1 VFHVKHPPERRPIPT
16 PVVSRETAERL
27 DAFAALLLEWNRRI
41 NLVSAR
47 DAAELQDRHV
57 EDSLQLLPLL
67 PAGALIDIGSGGGFP
82 GLVLAAADP
91 ARLVTLVESDKRKA
105 AFLATAAARL
115 GLPNVAVHA
124 TRAEDVPLS
133 GMAALT
139 ARAFAP
145 LGQILPFAARFLAPD
160 GVSILPKGRGA
171 EAELDAAVADGWT
184 LRVER
189 FISRTDPHS
198 TIFRITRPDRA
209 GP

>member
-1 VFHVKHPPERRPIPT
+1 MKQPPQRRAVPA

-27 DAFAALLLEWNRRI
+27 DAFTALLLEWNRRI

-47 DAAELQDRHV
+47 DAVELQQRHV

-67 PAGALIDIGSGGGFP
+67 PDGALIDIGSGGGFP
-82 GLVLAAADP
+82 GLVLAAAEP
-91 ARLVTLVESDKRKA
+91 RRAVALVESDKRKA

-115 GLPNVAVHA
+115 GLQRVAVHA
-124 TRAEDVPLS
+124 ARVEDVALS

-145 LGQILPFAARFLAPD
+145 LTQILPYAARFLAPD
-160 GVSILPKGRGA
+160 GVAILPKGRGA
-171 EAELDAAVADGWT
+171 DAELDAAIADGWT
-184 LRVER
+184 LRLER

>member
-1 VFHVKHPPERRPIPT
+1 MKHPPERRPIPA

-47 DAAELQDRHV
+47 DAAELRQRHV

-67 PAGALIDIGSGGGFP
+67 PDGRLIDIGSGGGFP
-82 GLVLAAADP
+82 GLVVAAAEP
-91 ARLVTLVESDKRKA
+91 ERPVALVESDKRKA

-115 GLPNVAVHA
+115 GLPKVAVHA
-124 TRAEDVPLS
+124 ARAEDVALS

-145 LGQILPFAARFLAPD
+145 LTQILPYAARFLASG
-160 GVSILPKGRGA
+160 GVAILPKGRGA
-171 EAELDAAVADGWT
+171 DAELGAALADGWT

-198 TIFRITRPDRA
+198 TIFRISRPDRA

>member
-1 VFHVKHPPERRPIPT
+1 VKHPPERRPIPA
-16 PVVSRETAERL
+16 PVVSRETEARL
-27 DAFAALLLEWNRRI
+27 DAFAALLGEWNRRI

-47 DAAELQDRHV
+47 DAAEVRTRHV

-67 PAGALIDIGSGGGFP
+67 PPGPLADIGSGGGFP

-91 ARLVTLVESDKRKA
+91 ERPVTLIESDKRKA

-115 GLPNVAVHA
+115 GLPKVAVQAARAENVA
-124 TRAEDVPLS
+124 LS

-145 LGQILPFAARFLAPD
+145 LAQILPFAARFLAA
-160 GVSILPKGRGA
+160 GGLALLPKGRSA
-171 EAELDAAVADGWT
+171 EAELDAAIADGWT

-198 TIFRITRPDRA
+198 TIFRIARPDRA

>member
-1 VFHVKHPPERRPIPT
+1 VKQAVERHRIPE
-16 PVVSRETAERL
+16 PVVSRETTERL
-27 DAFAALLLEWNRRI
+27 DAFVALLLDWNRRI

-47 DAAELQDRHV
+47 DAAELRQRHV

-67 PAGALIDIGSGGGFP
+67 PPGPLLDIGSGGGFP

-91 ARLVTLVESDKRKA
+91 HRAVTLVESDKRKA

-115 GLPNVAVHA
+115 GLPKVAVQA
-124 TRAEDVPLS
+124 IRVEDVAVS

-145 LGQILPFAARFLAPD
+145 LSGILAYAARFLAPD
-160 GVSILPKGRGA
+160 GVAILPKGRSA
-171 EAELDAAVADGWT
+171 EAELEDAVADGWT
-184 LRVER
+184 LLVER
-189 FISRTDPHS
+189 FISRTDAHS
-198 TIFRITRPDRA
+198 TIFRIARPDRA

>member
-1 VFHVKHPPERRPIPT
+1 MKHPPERRPIPA
-16 PVVSRETAERL
+16 PVVSRETAQRL

-47 DAAELQDRHV
+47 DAAELRQRHV

-67 PAGALIDIGSGGGFP
+67 PDGRLIDIGSGGGFP
-82 GLVLAAADP
+82 GLVVAAAEP
-91 ARLVTLVESDKRKA
+91 ERPVALVESDKRKA

-115 GLPNVAVHA
+115 GLPKVAVHA
-124 TRAEDVPLS
+124 ARAEDVALS

-145 LGQILPFAARFLAPD
+145 LTQILPYAARFLASG
-160 GVSILPKGRGA
+160 GVAILPKGRGA
-171 EAELDAAVADGWT
+171 DAELGAALADGWT

-198 TIFRITRPDRA
+198 TIFRISRPDRA

>member
-1 VFHVKHPPERRPIPT
+1 VKQPPERRPIPAA
-16 PVVSRETAERL
+16 VVSRETEARL
-27 DAFAALLLEWNRRI
+27 DAFAALLIEWNRRI

-47 DAAELQDRHV
+47 DADELRQRHV

-67 PAGALIDIGSGGGFP
+67 PAGSLIDIGSGGGFP

-91 ARLVTLVESDKRKA
+91 DRPVTLVESDKRKA

-115 GLPNVAVHA
+115 GLPKVAVLA
-124 TRAEDVPLS
+124 ARAEEVALS

-145 LGQILPFAARFLAPD
+145 LGQILAFAARFLAPD
-160 GVSILPKGRGA
+160 GLAILPKGRTA
-171 EAELDAAVADGWT
+171 EAELDAALTDGWT

-198 TIFRITRPDRA
+198 TIFRIARPDRA

>member
-1 VFHVKHPPERRPIPT
+1 MPALP
-16 PVVSRETAERL
+16 VSRETAARL
-27 DAFAALLLEWNRRI
+27 DAFMALLLEWNRRI

-47 DAAELQDRHV
+47 DAAELGRRHV
-57 EDSLQLLPLL
+57 EDSLQLFPLL
-67 PAGALIDIGSGGGFP
+67 PASGPLLDIGSGGGFP
-82 GLVLAAADP
+82 GLVLALADP
-91 ARLVTLVESDKRKA
+91 ERQVHLVESDRRKA

-115 GLPNVAVHA
+115 ALPGVTVHA
-124 TRAEDVPLS
+124 MRAEDLALS

-145 LGQILPFAARFLAPD
+145 LARILPFAARFLAPD
-160 GVSILPKGRGA
+160 GVAILPKGRSA
-171 EAELDAAVADGWT
+171 EAELAAALADGWT

-198 TIFRITRPDRA
+198 TIFRIARPDRA

>member
-1 VFHVKHPPERRPIPT
+1 MKQEPDRRPIPAL
-16 PVVSRETAERL
+16 PVSRETAARL
-27 DAFAALLLEWNRRI
+27 DAFMALLLEWNRRI

-47 DAAELQDRHV
+47 DAAELGRRHV
-57 EDSLQLLPLL
+57 EDSLQLFPLL
-67 PAGALIDIGSGGGFP
+67 PASGPLLDIGSGGGFP
-82 GLVLAAADP
+82 GLVLALADP
-91 ARLVTLVESDKRKA
+91 ERQVHLAESDRRKA

-115 GLPNVAVHA
+115 ALPGVTVHA
-124 TRAEDVPLS
+124 MRAEDLALS

-145 LGQILPFAARFLAPD
+145 LARILPFAARFLAPD
-160 GVSILPKGRGA
+160 GVAILPKGRSA
-171 EAELDAAVADGWT
+171 EAELAAALADGWT

-198 TIFRITRPDRA
+198 TIFRIARPDRA